1 MQDKIKVLFIC
12 HGTKKIAQAK
22 NAVLSRV
29 CEV

>member
-1 MQDKIKVLFIC
+1 MQDKIKVLLFA
-12 HGTKKIAQAK
+12 TAQKDCTGK